1 MSFKFRL
8 FKPTPVLRSVN
19 GLLKEWN
26 VSVCVLI
33 LFTTVQS
40 VVELAYCNN

>member
-1 MSFKFRL
+1 MSFIFRL
-8 FKPTPVLRSVN
+8 LQPTSVLKNVKHVLKHWNDPVFF
-19 GLLKEWN
+19 
-26 VSVCVLI
+26 LI

>member
-1 MSFKFRL
+1 MSFKFRVL
-8 FKPTPVLRSVN
+8 QPTPVLRSVKH
-19 GLLKEWN
+19 LLKDWN
-26 VSVCVLI
+26 VSVFVLI